1 MFMNAADIQERST
14 SNMTIKGIRQM
25 YLLQA
30 KMLFLGSS
38 LFQTSPT
45 LDNTLWMKVDLVNT
59 FPITACFGTA
69 DNGLGR
75 ETVK

>member
-1 MFMNAADIQERST
+1 MNTVDIQERLT
-14 SNMTIKGIRQM
+14 SNMTIESKT

-30 KMLFLGSS
+30 KVLFLGSS

-45 LDNTLWMKVDLVNT
+45 LDNTLWMKADLVNT
-59 FPITACFGTA
+59 VPITARFGTA